1 MGESWGPPDLFPAAA
16 SLRPCLSRAP
26 SPDLL
31 GHLLVSQFLRSG
43 QFPQETRCQL
53 RLAEIQEA
61 GHWVP
66 ASSTLG

>member
-1 MGESWGPPDLFPAAA
+1 MGETWGPPVLFPTAA
-16 SLRPCLSRAP
+16 SPRLCLSQALT
-26 SPDLL
+26 PDLL
-31 GHLLVSQFLRSG
+31 GYPLVSRFLRSG
-43 QFPQETRCQL
+43 QFSQETRCQL